1 MDNNAANSLYN
12 LLVTRDFEPKAS
24 INGKPL
30 PKDADGNADISQ
42 ANLFSFEYKTPN
54 KNYGTVVILL
64 GDKNNMIVFYG
75 DNVGR
80 AMEGTDKQ
88 EWYQF
93 LEQLKHFAMRNMLKF
108 ELDNISKLKYTMQG
122 MAAIKEGLFEGY
134 YGKKNIS
141 YSDQPKQVRLMIK
154 HNRDIKEG
162 EARYRAIESLFVE
175 TADGERFRVPSRSLM
190 HGRMIARHCAEG
202 GTPYDAFGNHINE
215 VVSEMATLARF
226 IRAAKHKPFT
236 GEAAEL
242 VEAAVRHYSDLKAK
256 AKQMISQ
263 RGYHE
268 ARESFDPA
276 EITAS
281 SAVAESIRT
290 MFIEQTLDSRI
301 EEALPILA
309 KLKETPMRE
318 ADEFESWTNRIME
331 GMPDTPETE
340 RQLKDLMSK
349 PLIVG
354 ADATNA
360 TEQLYDLVG
369 DNILFDRLVDLADRD
384 PNANCWEDPGVIN
397 RLGELGIDINA
408 TVGPESGKPEMDEAV
423 IPDPKYAHEPP
434 AQESDPIPDDDDEQG
449 VAEGSENDISWMSPQ
464 QQQEYK
470 SAKSAAQS
478 HPEIW
483 KQYQHYSIQDLKK
496 EFPNQPDQELKYL
509 LNVIQHGLDSYDP
522 NHLLGQGRTI
532 RTILQWKEQGQ
543 QGVAEG
549 SQRVDTLVTKGLGLM
564 RGPKW
569 LDAVAAIKYQVGER
583 DYRERKQFYD
593 FFVQQLVDMYA
604 KKDVAEVSLENKYS
618 NLSNR
623 GVNRGIRRAG
633 DDFNRLLDLDQAQSP
648 PYKTQHQQATTQ
660 RLKTNPMAGP
670 KGQLPEQ
677 GVAGGYGDSS
687 IASAL
692 TGHIMRQRLDLLK
705 KYGPVKVTQAI
716 DDAAEFFG
724 DVEEIGS
731 SDMYAYVQYV
741 EKALGNM
748 NEQGLAEGTGR
759 GIMLNGKEVDMR
771 SLEIENV
778 DPRDYPDFSDAYI
791 GRASFTDGTDLSD
804 QEMDQLNDEHG
815 DLVHE
820 LAYDSLHESDLG
832 EDLDTD
838 GVMMTKPSNM
848 SSESATLDLE
858 RLKRLAL
865 M

>member
-1 MDNNAANSLYN
+1 MENTAANTLNN
-12 LLVTRDFEPKAS
+12 LLITRDFDPKAS

-64 GDKNNMIVFYG
+64 GKEKNMTVYYG

-80 AMEGTDKQ
+80 TMESDDKKD
-88 EWYQF
+88 WYDF
-93 LEQLKHFAMRNMLKF
+93 LAQLKNFASRNILGF
-108 ELDNISKLKYTMQG
+108 ELDDLSRLKYTVSG

-134 YGKKNIS
+134 YGRKNIS

-154 HNRDIKEG
+154 HNRNILEG
-162 EARYRAIESLFVE
+162 EPRYRAIEELFVE
-175 TADGERFRVPSRSLM
+175 TADGERFRVPSRSLA
-190 HGRMIARHCAEG
+190 HGRMLARHVAEG
-202 GTPYDAFGNHINE
+202 GNPYDAFGQHINN
-215 VVSEMATLARF
+215 VVTELNTLGRF
-226 IRAAKHKPFT
+226 IRAAKHKPFAGPA
-236 GEAAEL
+236 GEM
-242 VEAAVRHYSDLKAK
+242 VEAAVRHYGELKAK
-256 AKQMISQ
+256 AKHMISQ
-263 RGYHE
+263 RGY
-268 ARESFDPA
+268 RESRELFDPA
-276 EITAS
+276 EITEADV
-281 SAVAESIRT
+281 AVENIRDL
-290 MFIEQTLDSRI
+290 FIEQTLDHRI

-309 KLKETPMRE
+309 KLQGPKMRE
-318 ADEFESWTNRIME
+318 ADEFESWTNRVME
-331 GMPDTPETE
+331 GTWALPDTPEAE
-340 RQLKDLMSK
+340 SKLQDLLSK

-360 TEQLYDLVG
+360 TEQLYDLIG
-369 DNILFDRLVDLADRD
+369 DDILFDRLGDLADRD

-397 RLGELGIDINA
+397 RLGELGIDINP
-408 TVGPESGKPEMDEAV
+408 TTGPESGKPEMDEAV
-423 IPDPKYAHEPP
+423 IPDPKYDHEPP
-434 AQESDPIPDDDDEQG
+434 AQESDPIPDDSDHDPIPDDEGVAEAMYDPRDDDSHDYGTDLLVTIRRLYVSARDGKDPSEQFVSLNRMKDGIAQSEEPRLQQSYNFLMKNLAGGTVTDPKMIMQITDKAHQMFHPSLEPIAQATREAVDRSQKQG
-449 VAEGSENDISWMSPQ
+449 VAEGSRNAYLKHNNLVDLEKPLAGLEDEFNKFLRTHD
-464 QQQEYK
+464 
-470 SAKSAAQS
+470 
-478 HPEIW
+478 PEE
-483 KQYQHYSIQDLKK
+483 KQ
-496 EFPNQPDQELKYL
+496 KY
-509 LNVIQHGLDSYDP
+509 
-522 NHLLGQGRTI
+522 
-532 RTILQWKEQGQ
+532 Q
-543 QGVAEG
+543 QGIK
-549 SQRVDTLVTKGLGLM
+549 QR
-564 RGPKW
+564 
-569 LDAVAAIKYQVGER
+569 IKTR
-583 DYRERKQFYD
+583 
-593 FFVQQLVDMYA
+593 
-604 KKDVAEVSLENKYS
+604 
-618 NLSNR
+618 
-623 GVNRGIRRAG
+623 
-633 DDFNRLLDLDQAQSP
+633 
-648 PYKTQHQQATTQ
+648 T
-660 RLKTNPMAGP
+660 MAGP

-677 GVAGGYGDSS
+677 GVAGGYGDSAV
-687 IASAL
+687 ASAL
-692 TGHIMRQRLDLLK
+692 TRRIMSQRLDLLK

-731 SDMYAYVQYV
+731 SDMYAYMQYV

-748 NEQGLAEGTGR
+748 NEQGLAEGTSQ

>member
-12 LLVTRDFEPKAS
+12 LLVTRDFEPKATK
-24 INGKPL
+24 NGEAPTNSQGKE
-30 PKDADGNADISQ
+30 DISA
-42 ANLFSFEYKTPN
+42 ANMFSFDYKTPN

-80 AMEGTDKQ
+80 AMEGADKQ

-154 HNRDIKEG
+154 HSRDIKEG

-215 VVSEMATLARF
+215 IVSEMATMARF

-276 EITAS
+276 EITNS
-281 SAVAESIRT
+281 SEVAESIRT

-318 ADEFESWTNRIME
+318 ADEFESWSNRIIE
-331 GMPDTPETE
+331 G
-340 RQLKDLMSK
+340 
-349 PLIVG
+349 
-354 ADATNA
+354 
-360 TEQLYDLVG
+360 
-369 DNILFDRLVDLADRD
+369 
-384 PNANCWEDPGVIN
+384 ED
-397 RLGELGIDINA
+397 
-408 TVGPESGKPEMDEAV
+408 
-423 IPDPKYAHEPP
+423 
-434 AQESDPIPDDDDEQG
+434 
-449 VAEGSENDISWMSPQ
+449 
-464 QQQEYK
+464 
-470 SAKSAAQS
+470 
-478 HPEIW
+478 
-483 KQYQHYSIQDLKK
+483 
-496 EFPNQPDQELKYL
+496 
-509 LNVIQHGLDSYDP
+509 
-522 NHLLGQGRTI
+522 
-532 RTILQWKEQGQ
+532 
-543 QGVAEG
+543 
-549 SQRVDTLVTKGLGLM
+549 RVDSLVTKGLEKM
-564 RGPKW
+564 TGPRW
-569 LDAVAAIKYQVGER
+569 LDAVAAIKAQVGER
-583 DYRERKQFYD
+583 DYRDRPEFYK
-593 FFVQQLVDMYA
+593 FFVQQLVDRYG
-604 KKDVAEVSLENKYS
+604 KKDVAEGME
-618 NLSNR
+618 
-623 GVNRGIRRAG
+623 
-633 DDFNRLLDLDQAQSP
+633 
-648 PYKTQHQQATTQ
+648 
-660 RLKTNPMAGP
+660 
-670 KGQLPEQ
+670 
-677 GVAGGYGDSS
+677 DSS
-687 IASAL
+687 VASSL
-692 TGHIMRQRLDLLK
+692 TRHIMSQRLDLLK
-705 KYGPVKVTQAI
+705 KYGPVKVMAAI
-716 DDAAEFFG
+716 DDAADHFG
-724 DVEEIGS
+724 EPDEIGS
-731 SDMYAYVQYV
+731 SDSYAHMQYV
-741 EKALGNM
+741 EKALSGM
-748 NEQGLAEGTGR
+748 NEQGVTEEINKTTYAEELAEKLFDDMPNLQNQDDIIRAGYVMAKKDSRLVGR
-759 GIMLNGKEVDMR
+759 VDGIFRDEDFPSDFVSVYRYIQHNHGIRNGVE
-771 SLEIENV
+771 
-778 DPRDYPDFSDAYI
+778 
-791 GRASFTDGTDLSD
+791 
-804 QEMDQLNDEHG
+804 
-815 DLVHE
+815 
-820 LAYDSLHESDLG
+820 

>member
-12 LLVTRDFEPKAS
+12 LLVTRDFEPKATK
-24 INGKPL
+24 NGEAPTNSQGKE
-30 PKDADGNADISQ
+30 DISA
-42 ANLFSFEYKTPN
+42 ANMFSFDYKTPN

-80 AMEGTDKQ
+80 AMEGADKQ

-154 HNRDIKEG
+154 HSRDIKEG

-215 VVSEMATLARF
+215 IVSEMATMARF

-276 EITAS
+276 EITNS
-281 SAVAESIRT
+281 SEVAESIRT

-318 ADEFESWTNRIME
+318 ADEFESWSNRIME
-331 GMPDTPETE
+331 GTWALPDTPETE

-354 ADATNA
+354 ADARNA
-360 TEQLYDLVG
+360 TEQLYDLIG
-369 DNILFDRLVDLADRD
+369 DDILFDRLGDLAERD

-397 RLGELGIDINA
+397 RLGELGIDI
-408 TVGPESGKPEMDEAV
+408 TPTTGPES
-423 IPDPKYAHEPP
+423 
-434 AQESDPIPDDDDEQG
+434 DEQG
-449 VAEGSENDISWMSPQ
+449 MTEGAP
-464 QQQEYK
+464 
-470 SAKSAAQS
+470 
-478 HPEIW
+478 
-483 KQYQHYSIQDLKK
+483 
-496 EFPNQPDQELKYL
+496 
-509 LNVIQHGLDSYDP
+509 
-522 NHLLGQGRTI
+522 
-532 RTILQWKEQGQ
+532 
-543 QGVAEG
+543 
-549 SQRVDTLVTKGLGLM
+549 RVDSLVTKGLKLM
-564 RGPKW
+564 RGPTMN
-569 LDAVAAIKYQVGER
+569 DAIAALKTQVGER
-583 DYRERKQFYD
+583 DFNERRGFYN
-593 FFVQQLVDMYA
+593 FYVRQLMDMYGRNQQGM
-604 KKDVAEVSLENKYS
+604 AEGME
-618 NLSNR
+618 
-623 GVNRGIRRAG
+623 
-633 DDFNRLLDLDQAQSP
+633 
-648 PYKTQHQQATTQ
+648 
-660 RLKTNPMAGP
+660 
-670 KGQLPEQ
+670 
-677 GVAGGYGDSS
+677 DSS

-705 KYGPVKVTQAI
+705 MYGPVKVMAAI
-716 DDAAEFFG
+716 DDAAEHYG
-724 DVEEIGS
+724 NPDEIGS

-741 EKALGNM
+741 ENALSGM
-748 NEQGLAEGTGR
+748 TEGLAEGFGSYYSEQLAEKVFAQMPNLQNQDDIISAGYDMAKQEPNLGASVD
-759 GIMLNGKEVDMR
+759 GIF
-771 SLEIENV
+771 
-778 DPRDYPDFSDAYI
+778 RDRDFVSDFVTNYGYLQKQGMA
-791 GRASFTDGTDLSD
+791 
-804 QEMDQLNDEHG
+804 
-815 DLVHE
+815 
-820 LAYDSLHESDLG
+820 

-838 GVMMTKPSNM
+838 GVMMTRPSNM

>member
-12 LLVTRDFEPKAS
+12 LLVTRDFEPKATK
-24 INGKPL
+24 NGEAPTNDQGKE
-30 PKDADGNADISQ
+30 DISA
-42 ANLFSFEYKTPN
+42 ANMFSFDYKTPN

-80 AMEGTDKQ
+80 AMEGADKQ

-154 HNRDIKEG
+154 HSRDIKEG

-215 VVSEMATLARF
+215 IVSEMATMARF

-276 EITAS
+276 EITNS
-281 SAVAESIRT
+281 SEVAESIRT

-318 ADEFESWTNRIME
+318 ADEFESWSNRIME
-331 GMPDTPETE
+331 G
-340 RQLKDLMSK
+340 
-349 PLIVG
+349 
-354 ADATNA
+354 
-360 TEQLYDLVG
+360 
-369 DNILFDRLVDLADRD
+369 
-384 PNANCWEDPGVIN
+384 ED
-397 RLGELGIDINA
+397 
-408 TVGPESGKPEMDEAV
+408 
-423 IPDPKYAHEPP
+423 
-434 AQESDPIPDDDDEQG
+434 
-449 VAEGSENDISWMSPQ
+449 
-464 QQQEYK
+464 
-470 SAKSAAQS
+470 
-478 HPEIW
+478 
-483 KQYQHYSIQDLKK
+483 
-496 EFPNQPDQELKYL
+496 
-509 LNVIQHGLDSYDP
+509 
-522 NHLLGQGRTI
+522 
-532 RTILQWKEQGQ
+532 
-543 QGVAEG
+543 
-549 SQRVDTLVTKGLGLM
+549 RVDSLVTKGLEKM
-564 RGPKW
+564 TGPRW
-569 LDAVAAIKYQVGER
+569 LDAVAAIKAQVGER
-583 DYRERKQFYD
+583 DYRDRKQFYD
-593 FFVQQLVDMYA
+593 VFVRQLVDMYG
-604 KKDVAEVSLENKYS
+604 KKQQGMAEGSDISTSTLTGEIPTLMGNRKKEQRDLIEKYALHNREQDYFELFVELSGKPMSEIYNMNDSHRLANELYNLGSQIASDWRNIS
-618 NLSNR
+618 NPTFS
-623 GVNRGIRRAG
+623 RREYLNQIMS
-633 DDFNRLLDLDQAQSP
+633 DWYNLFKKSIQK
-648 PYKTQHQQATTQ
+648 YKSMNQG
-660 RLKTNPMAGP
+660 MAEGM
-670 KGQLPEQ
+670 E
-677 GVAGGYGDSS
+677 DSS
-687 IASAL
+687 VASSL
-692 TGHIMRQRLDLLK
+692 TRRIMSQRLDLLK
-705 KYGPVKVTQAI
+705 KYGPVKVMAAI
-716 DDAAEFFG
+716 DDAADHFG
-724 DVEEIGS
+724 EPDEIGS
-731 SDMYAYVQYV
+731 SDSYAHMQYV
-741 EKALGNM
+741 EKALSGM
-748 NEQGLAEGTGR
+748 NEQGVAEEINKTTYAEELAEKLFDDMPNLQNQDDIIRAGYVMAKKDSRLVGR
-759 GIMLNGKEVDMR
+759 VDGIFRDEDFPSDFVSVYRYIQHNHGIRNGVE
-771 SLEIENV
+771 
-778 DPRDYPDFSDAYI
+778 
-791 GRASFTDGTDLSD
+791 
-804 QEMDQLNDEHG
+804 
-815 DLVHE
+815 
-820 LAYDSLHESDLG
+820 